1 MEHPVSVLYHPFNKL
16 LIALFGESSPRYQE
30 LMGLHE
36 AGYWL
41 PDHVVMAM
49 LVVVLVAAV
58 LIPTSRRLS
67 VESPGKLQQIFE
79 LLIKG
84 VGELIEDVVGHGFGK
99 RFLPFI
105 MGLAV
110 FIFVSNIFGLFYF
123 VQPPTANPNTTF
135 ALSITAFLFYNIVG
149 IKDNGLFK
157 YLKHFAGPLP
167 LLAPLMVPI
176 EIISHLLRPFTLGV
190 RLFANMYA
198 GHIMLGVFAIFMAM
212 ALEHFTAV
220 GALVLPLSF
229 LMQVVLRVFE
239 LFVAVLQAYIFSI
252 LTAVYINGALHA
264 GEH

>member
-1 MEHPVSVLYHPFNKL
+1 MEHEVSVLYHPVNKL
-16 LIALFGESSPRYQE
+16 LIALFGESSTRFQE

-41 PDHVVMAM
+41 PDHVVMSM

-58 LIPTSRRLS
+58 FIPVSRRLS
-67 VESPGKLQQIFE
+67 VESPGKLQQIVE
-79 LLIKG
+79 LLITG
-84 VGELIEDVVGHGFGK
+84 LEDLIEDVVGHGFGK

-110 FIFVSNIFGLFYF
+110 FIFVGNIFGLFYF

-135 ALSITAFLFYNIVG
+135 ALSITAFLFYNVVG

-176 EIISHLLRPFTLGV
+176 EIISHLARILSLAL
-190 RLFANMYA
+190 RLFGNIFGEHTAKSIFFVMFPFVVPWPMMGLGIFGSLLQA
-198 GHIMLGVFAIFMAM
+198 FIFIMLTMAY
-212 ALEHFTAV
+212 LQGAV
-220 GALVLPLSF
+220 GA
-229 LMQVVLRVFE
+229 E
-239 LFVAVLQAYIFSI
+239 
-252 LTAVYINGALHA
+252 
-264 GEH
+264 EH